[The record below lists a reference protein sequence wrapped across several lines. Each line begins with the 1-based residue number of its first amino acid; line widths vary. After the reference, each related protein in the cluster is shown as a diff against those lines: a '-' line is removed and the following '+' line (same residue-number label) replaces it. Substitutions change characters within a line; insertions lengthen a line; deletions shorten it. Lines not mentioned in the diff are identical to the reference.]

1 MNDRLRLYSGLVLML
16 YVVGHLSNHALG
28 LVSLETMNAGLPL
41 TVAPWQTWAGTALL
55 AGAAIVHVVTA
66 LWSLYARQTLR
77 LPRWQL
83 WQTILGLLVPLMLAG
98 HIFGTRMLEE
108 FRATEVDYTSEL
120 AVLWALRPDFGAMQ
134 ALTLVIVWLHA
145 WLGLDG
151 WLRLKAWYVTWQ
163 GLARALALLLPA
175 LALAGY
181 VAAGMQARRL
191 AETEGWIGEV
201 FAEGN
206 GSPEDLPWVID
217 RMTVTMLVFVGIYL
231 LVFAARWLRALAQS
245 RANHPRLYYQDNKEY
260 EMLPGMSVLETLRA
274 AGIAHP
280 SVCGGNGRCSTCR
293 VHVDRGGDWL
303 PAPSTDEA
311 KVLERISAPTS
322 VRLACQLRPDHDI
335 AVSPLLPATATAA
348 DAWQRGGTRRSEE
361 QPVAVLFADLRGFT
375 RFAESRLP
383 FDVVFVLNRYRASMA
398 EAIEE
403 AGGEVNEF
411 VGDGIMALFGL
422 DGDAESGCRDA
433 VRAAHLMGERL
444 DRLNEMLGAELAEP
458 LRIGIGIHAG
468 AAIVG
473 EMGYDKLLGI
483 TVVGDVVNTASRLEG
498 MTKDFKARLVV
509 SEDAARL
516 AGLDGDA
523 APRHEVEVRGRDAPM
538 TVRVFE
544 PIEGVS

>member
-1 MNDRLRLYSGLVLML
+1 MNDRLRLYSGLVML
-16 YVVGHLSNHALG
+16 VYVVGHLMNHALG
-28 LVSLETMNAGLPL
+28 LVSIEAMNAGLAI
-41 TVAPWQTWAGTALL
+41 TVAPWQTWLGTTLL
-55 AGAAIVHVVTA
+55 VGAALVHIVTA

-120 AVLWALRPDFGAMQ
+120 VVLWVLRPDFGAMQ
-134 ALTLVIVWLHA
+134 SLTLVIVWLHA

-151 WLRLKAWYVTWQ
+151 WLRLKPWYARWQ

-181 VAAGMQARRL
+181 VAGGMQARRL
-191 AETEGWIGEV
+191 AETEGWVGEV

-217 RMTVTMLVFVGIYL
+217 RMTVMMLVFVGIYL

-245 RANHPRLYYQDNKEY
+245 RVKHPRLYYEDNKEF

-274 AGIAHP
+274 AAIAHP

-293 VHVDRGGDWL
+293 VHIDRGGDWL
-303 PAPSTDEA
+303 PTPSAEEA
-311 KVLERISAPTS
+311 KVLERISAPSS
-322 VRLACQLRPDHDI
+322 VRLACQLRPDHDL

-348 DAWQRGGTRRSEE
+348 DAWQRGGGRRSEE

-433 VRAAHLMGERL
+433 MRAAQLMGERL
-444 DRLNEMLGAELAEP
+444 DRLNEMLGAELEEP

-509 SEDAARL
+509 SEDAVRL

-523 APRHEVEVRGRDAPM
+523 APRHEVEVRGREAPM
-538 TVRVFE
+538 TVRVFS
-544 PIEGVS
+544 PNGGQP